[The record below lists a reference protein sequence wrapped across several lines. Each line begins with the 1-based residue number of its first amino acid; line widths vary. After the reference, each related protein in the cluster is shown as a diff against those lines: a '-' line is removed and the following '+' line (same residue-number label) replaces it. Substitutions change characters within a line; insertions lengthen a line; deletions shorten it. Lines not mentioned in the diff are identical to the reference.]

1 MNNILFRSF
10 FSSHLSQYLDLCH
23 NLTAADIYNICTYNL
38 NLQNMICKRAW
49 RITVTLYGFVEW
61 FLCNTVFTGVT
72 ISSHYLIV
80 VEDERLASS
89 ELFPDC
95 LKVNLISS
103 LVTVSK
109 DGETCHWDNY
119 PTLLKVCLFVVL
131 L

>member
-1 MNNILFRSF
+1 MGLWSGFCAK
-10 FSSHLSQYLDLCH
+10 LS
-23 NLTAADIYNICTYNL
+23 
-38 NLQNMICKRAW
+38 
-49 RITVTLYGFVEW
+49 
-61 FLCNTVFTGVT
+61 FTGVT

-80 VEDERLASS
+80 VEVERLASS